1 MEMNL
6 DELIDELENLTTCDN
21 TNYSYISDNNVN
33 TVLYYLKKYREE
45 CKELIDAI
53 KHFKREKALEPE
65 IKKCGCGGNAV
76 VRDYSHFGSPF
87 ILVECEQCGMQT
99 DLYSTKNEAI
109 EAWNTA
115 INSKQSTSVERV
127 DMPNPKN
134 EVYRCLNCGQY
145 MHRTSWSS
153 NVNYCSRCGAEIE
166 W

>member
-6 DELIDELENLTTCDN
+6 DELIDETESKLT
-21 TNYSYISDNNVN
+21 
-33 TVLYYLKKYREE
+33 R
-45 CKELIDAI
+45 
-53 KHFKREKALEPE
+53 
-65 IKKCGCGGNAV
+65 CGCGGNAV
-76 VRDYSHFGSPF
+76 VRDYSRFGGPF
-87 ILVECEQCGMQT
+87 ILVECEQCGLQT